1 MFVQD
6 TQSHTNYLSNMMRAT
21 FYPCLT
27 PGDRLHLLA
36 LVIDRLVQI
45 DAHVDKERLEEEAAE
60 GDHDDCNKRKSQH
73 QVAKANLDSGMQV
86 LVDHVDRL
94 QGEHF
99 TPFRNHQISARKLV
113 SLPLFLKKH
122 REQFTAS

>member
-1 MFVQD
+1 MQD
-6 TQSHTNYLSNMMRAT
+6 TQSHTNYLSNLMRAT

-36 LVIDRLVQI
+36 LVVDRLVQI

-60 GDHDDCNKRKSQH
+60 GDDCNKRKSQH

-94 QGEHF
+94 QGMSISHHKLCF
-99 TPFRNHQISARKLV
+99 KKSTQIQLG
-113 SLPLFLKKH
+113 
-122 REQFTAS
+122 

>member
-1 MFVQD
+1 MQD
-6 TQSHTNYLSNMMRAT
+6 TQSHTNYLSNLMRAT

-36 LVIDRLVQI
+36 LVVDRLVQI

-94 QGEHF
+94 QGERAMSGVWCH
-99 TPFRNHQISARKLV
+99 KLC
-113 SLPLFLKKH
+113 FFKKH
-122 REQFTAS
+122 KNKVWMKYQ